1 MAPTKFLV
9 GTTLATNCIARMT
22 RKGRPNYPIDFK
34 RTLAAFAC
42 EPGISV
48 AKLALEHGINANM
61 LFKWRRHYRAGLFG
75 EPQPAHGAEPAPRA
89 SGIPT
94 LLPVLT
100 SPPTPAQ
107 RRGPKGVQPAAA
119 VEIVMGGATVR
130 VIGEV
135 SRDTLRVVLDCLAER
150 A

>member
-1 MAPTKFLV
+1 MAPTKYLV
-9 GTTLATNCIARMT
+9 GTTLATNGITRVT

-34 RTLAAFAC
+34 RRLAVLAS

-75 EPQPAHGAEPAPRA
+75 GPQLEHAAVPTSHVGGRPKLLPVM
-89 SGIPT
+89 T
-94 LLPVLT
+94 LLPT
-100 SPPTPAQ
+100 AGQPPESD
-107 RRGPKGVQPAAA
+107 GVKPVAAL
-119 VEIVMGGATVR
+119 EIVMGGATVR
-130 VIGEV
+130 VIGAV
-135 SRDTLRVVLDCLAER
+135 SREALRTVLDCLAER